1 MLHLLLDI
9 MQIVMCYIAVL
20 NIVIDFFFN
29 RIKRGRVLCMLL
41 PCMDDLPDPRF

>member
-20 NIVIDFFFN
+20 NMVIDFF
-29 RIKRGRVLCMLL
+29 LTE
-41 PCMDDLPDPRF
+41 